1 MADRKNRR
9 RCRHRI
15 TRSGV
20 VYYNISQFF
29 SFFFGTAKRPLLA
42 ATGLVQIPESLLP
55 ALKRK
60 FDVAKFV
67 AAENLPLTIFAKIC
81 DLEKHHGVNIGT
93 SYLSDHSCRDFVDF
107 IAKAQRHS
115 LKEMIKERT
124 FFSLVMDG
132 STDKEKIDVELF
144 LAITCDLHDE
154 STKQIKYRLDYTYLT
169 VVAPK
174 ATTGQGLFDCVVN
187 ALKVLGIDDVNA
199 DASNCH
205 KLVGVGTDGASANI
219 AAAGLKGLMQDRL
232 PWLFWMWCLAHRV
245 ELAVKDALKNTFF
258 DQLDNML
265 MRKYYLYENSPKK
278 MRELKEIVA
287 NLKEVFKM
295 RPGGVNPVRVCG
307 SR

>member
-1 MADRKNRR
+1 M
-9 RCRHRI
+9 
-15 TRSGV
+15 
-20 VYYNISQFF
+20 
-29 SFFFGTAKRPLLA
+29 
-42 ATGLVQIPESLLP
+42 LP